1 MLFAANSNRKISA
14 SLFDEIFNHEP
25 EDTAAPLNQQEL
37 LKELEQLKFDS
48 SNKTIEALLEELQQN
63 QQKIFDLYSA
73 NHTNYYFSTYQ
84 QTVHYKNIQLLRN
97 EIKQVA
103 VWLYDNNVSTMPAA
117 LRQHFH
123 D

>member
-14 SLFDEIFNHEP
+14 SLFDEIFDHEP
-25 EDTAAPLNQQEL
+25 EDTAAPSKQQQL
-37 LKELEQLKFDS
+37 LKELEQLKFDR

-63 QQKIFDLYSA
+63 QQKVFDLYGA
-73 NHTNYYFSTYQ
+73 NQINYSFSTYK

-103 VWLYDNNVSTMPAA
+103 VWLYDNDISTMPAA
-117 LRQHFH
+117 LRQYFH